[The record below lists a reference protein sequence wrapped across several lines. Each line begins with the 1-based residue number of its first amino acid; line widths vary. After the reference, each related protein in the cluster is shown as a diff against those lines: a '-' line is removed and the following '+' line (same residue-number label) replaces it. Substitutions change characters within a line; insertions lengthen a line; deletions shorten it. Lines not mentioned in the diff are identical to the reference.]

1 MSKAKSATFFER
13 PYARTRGFLLM
24 VVIGILALLLA
35 LCVGF
40 LAFCRGEVNAVATI
54 RDKNDCLDI
63 MHSAMDWTIA
73 NIANDVLDGSGQFD
87 DGKYVAFTH
96 GAGSGQ
102 WWYRPYE
109 KGLKTALPQWPAS
122 MASMQQRVYRWDNLT
137 DYSST
142 LPECMDPN
150 GRDEA
155 QWTYLPDNYFPEGG
169 VMGRFMVQVLDPNS
183 VLCLNDWLDDC
194 CPTQTQMA
202 QMIRDSYGLQQL
214 ERYYAFRDTADNG
227 ASGWDR
233 QIKLAP
239 IRFQDGWRVATRS
252 LRQPNYTFSYR
263 TTGDL
268 PIREVTPNWVT
279 TNTTYFS
286 PFGAEMILRSVITA
300 NGVYN
305 NFYTINYT
313 GGPAQYFPPTP
324 NEGRPGP
331 SGALPWVS
339 GDAGFSRPQAETAYG
354 WNNRTK
360 WTTGQLPTG
369 AAWSIYGYEDP
380 DTGRCPLNI
389 NTCYNSGERLPMNM
403 FGGVPSYSLEGVF
416 NVDSL
421 RMIINIG
428 EFHFIDKDGN
438 DQTLNGC
445 DPAVPNFINTL
456 LVDVTDR
463 QKAWIKHEQ
472 LRTKLAYRYQEKLC
486 RYFTG
491 TYHTKR
497 NNFQRRWPPINA
509 GTNDNS
515 GFTVG
520 AATTN
525 YGGVR
530 FSMGLTA
537 FRQTV
542 RAHLAAVSTNQPAV
556 TFDATD
562 NCTVPLD
569 GLDARTANA
578 VFDNIVPGK
587 PGQNGM
593 PAFPDPAGGDPLT
606 ELWSYRLAREEYT
619 DDPFEHG
626 NTANLYGYHVDRKN
640 SAATPLPLFD
650 SGAHGPTWTGG
661 STWSSTAIGSGI
673 ASASG
678 KGVDFWRG
686 LSLAPKGK
694 VIAASTAREG
704 PWDRQGVSDPHLPR
718 YPTEVLF
725 ATPDMPNSG
734 DHVDSNSA
742 NDTGVGKI
750 PYRQWMFGP
759 DWFSTELTTA
769 TTTYML
775 VINAQVVDRKS
786 VIENPN
792 KPVVMSHFQF
802 GAAVELCPDVRREG
816 NASGSDW
823 PSGAGGL
830 NALSVDLS
838 TCGLGFYRGGQ
849 PRERKTF
856 GGRTVYNATLNASA
870 VHSMDYKCGSLVTT
884 YLGYMGSVGNARPI
898 QNTSIPKEWKA
909 DLRGITAGE
918 EDLFYG
924 TPRQTT
930 RRILIRGIWS
940 MDNSLSR

>member
-1 MSKAKSATFFER
+1 MSKAKSATLFER

-227 ASGWDR
+227 AGGWDR

-428 EFHFIDKDGN
+428 EFHFRDKDGM

-445 DPAVPNFINTL
+445 DPNAPNFINTL
-456 LVDVTDR
+456 LTDVGD
-463 QKAWIKHEQ
+463 QQNAWIKHER
-472 LRTKLAYRYQEKLC
+472 LRIKLAYRYQEKLC

-497 NNFQRRWPPINA
+497 SSFQRMWPPVNA
-509 GTNDNS
+509 GTNNNL

-520 AATTN
+520 TASTN
-525 YGGVR
+525 YGSVR
-530 FSMGLTA
+530 FPMALDA
-537 FRQTV
+537 FRETV
-542 RAHLAAVSTNQPAV
+542 RTHLAAVSTGSPV
-556 TFDATD
+556 VVFDAAD
-562 NCTVPLD
+562 NCAVPID
-569 GLDARTANA
+569 SLDARTANA

-606 ELWSYRLAREEYT
+606 ELWGYRIAREEYS
-619 DDPFEHG
+619 DDPYERG
-626 NTANLYGYHVDRKN
+626 NTGNLYGYHADR
-640 SAATPLPLFD
+640 SELFD
-650 SGAHGPTWTGG
+650 SGAHGPYWTGIPPAMTSPPVG
-661 STWSSTAIGSGI
+661 WNSNVIGAQLANTST
-673 ASASG
+673 
-678 KGVDFWRG
+678 KGDNFWKG

-694 VIAASTAREG
+694 VIAASTARVG
-704 PWDRQGVSDPHLPR
+704 PWDRLVTVDAHLP
-718 YPTEVLF
+718 PGMDTSDVTASLAE
-725 ATPDMPNSG
+725 G
-734 DHVDSNSA
+734 DINKV
-742 NDTGVGKI
+742 

-759 DWFSTELTTA
+759 DWFSTELTTT

-786 VIENPN
+786 VIEDPN
-792 KPVVMSHFQF
+792 KPVVLSHFQF
-802 GAAVELCPDVRREG
+802 GAAVEVCPDVAVEG
-816 NASGSDW
+816 GSSGLTW
-823 PSGAGGL
+823 PSGAIGAMDAVAVGL
-830 NALSVDLS
+830 NDS
-838 TCGLGFYRGGQ
+838 GLGYYRGGNPRVRKMYDRQ
-849 PRERKTF
+849 PVGFHRNVTR
-856 GGRTVYNATLNASA
+856 
-870 VHSMDYKCGSLVTT
+870 VHSMDFKCGSTITT
-884 YLGYMGSVGNARPI
+884 VKAYLGSAGNADTY
-898 QNTSIPKEWKA
+898 QHTSIPKEWKA
-909 DLRGITAGE
+909 DLRGIAAGDE
-918 EDLFYG
+918 NSFYG
-924 TPRQTT
+924 GARQTT